1 MEFRGIKLYIVI
13 IVTLLIV
20 GLFFAARYL
29 LDVYRIEKPLK
40 EQLASLE
47 GIREIEIIENN
58 KGKAL
63 LVSFMPGI
71 DFYELYQKI
80 EGKIEDVT
88 SNSKADIIIVNDTGS
103 ELSESYYQLHFALY
117 EGINTGRFLEMK
129 KNIDDILS
137 TEDLASYRV
146 WVDEKAVYLQL
157 DKDNDSFYCR
167 IAYKNKG
174 IKEGG

>member
-1 MEFRGIKLYIVI
+1 
-13 IVTLLIV
+13 
-20 GLFFAARYL
+20 
-29 LDVYRIEKPLK
+29 
-40 EQLASLE
+40 
-47 GIREIEIIENN
+47 
-58 KGKAL
+58 
-63 LVSFMPGI
+63 MPGI

-88 SNSKADIIIVNDTGS
+88 SNRKADIIIVNDTGS

-117 EGINTGRFLEMK
+117 GGINTGRFLEMK